1 MNNVYIVTSGE
12 YSAYCI
18 SAVFSEKEL
27 AQKYIDS
34 FEKPKWDSYF
44 IEEYDLNPY
53 AKEIKKGY
61 LPYFVKM
68 SKNGD
73 CIDVRINKTDGLE
86 YNELLLDSNNN
97 VRFSLFAKDE
107 KHAIK
112 IANEKRIQLIV
123 NNVWK

>member
-1 MNNVYIVTSGE
+1 MSNVYIVTSGE
-12 YSAYCI
+12 YSAYRIC
-18 SAVFSEKEL
+18 AVFSEKEL

-34 FEKPKWDSYF
+34 FERPEWDSYF

-73 CIDVRINKTDGLE
+73 CMSSYKTDDME
-86 YNELLLDSNNN
+86 YADCVLDSNNM
-97 VRFSLFAKDE
+97 RFSVFAKDE

-123 NNVWK
+123 NDVWK